1 MGALLSGSSGRKG
14 VCGHVMCA
22 LSQQEVAPGHPETN
36 QVYYKRITGQG
47 LRVFRGL
54 ADVWERPEGIRVGGK
69 SRSNCPPRDDG
80 GFDWTSGVDGEK

>member
-1 MGALLSGSSGRKG
+1 MKDGKGSNERLQFWIHLQYWREYWGLLTSWDIVNISSLAKF
-14 VCGHVMCA
+14 M
-22 LSQQEVAPGHPETN
+22 
-36 QVYYKRITGQG
+36 
-47 LRVFRGL
+47 L